1 MRKPRGP
8 CRAIL
13 IKDGEALRLAY
24 NRAVAEQ
31 RTTTSAVV
39 LTICEALRGSRFD
52 IQDTGQGGPDQSN
65 VAANSP
71 TSGGPRVDWRRGLT
85 VK

>member
-8 CRAIL
+8 CQAIL
-13 IKDGEALRLAY
+13 IKDEEALRLAY

-31 RTTTSAVV
+31 RTTTSAAV
-39 LTICEALRGSRFD
+39 LTICETLRGSRFD
-52 IQDTGQGGPDQSN
+52 VEDTGQGQADQPNPS
-65 VAANSP
+65 ANSP
-71 TSGGPRVDWRRGLT
+71 TTGGPRIGWRQGMT